1 MNAPTDTSLR
11 EATAPAW
18 DRVAAGA
25 GAATVVLLWA
35 AAAIARD
42 IEAFAVGI
50 LFSAS
55 VLVLWFARR
64 SWVRT
69 IGRIG
74 AVVLFLDV
82 TAWMAPAVV
91 SNTSAGE
98 SIGDVLT
105 PLALTAA
112 SATGLLAS
120 VARLLKVRATRRGV
134 GALLAVLAL
143 AGSVAGALSVFVR
156 GDGVVAQPG
165 DAVISVRNVEFSTDD
180 LNAKPGTQAVVVKNH
195 DLFWHT
201 FTIKEL
207 DVDVRVPTGATRRT
221 VFDAPRGVY
230 EYVCAIPGHESR
242 MRGKLTVS
250 SD

>member
-1 MNAPTDTSLR
+1 MNASTDSSLL
-11 EATAPAW
+11 EAAAPAW
-18 DRVAAGA
+18 DRVAAVA
-25 GAATVVLLWA
+25 GATAVVLLWSVA
-35 AAAIARD
+35 ATAGD
-42 IEAFAVGI
+42 IEAFAFGV
-50 LFSAS
+50 LFCVI

-64 SWVRT
+64 RWVRAV
-69 IGRIG
+69 GRIA

-82 TAWMAPAVV
+82 TVWMAPAVV

-98 SIGDVLT
+98 PIGDVLT

-112 SATGLLAS
+112 AATGLLAS
-120 VARLLKVRATRRGV
+120 AARLLEVRPTRRGV
-134 GALLAVLAL
+134 GALRAFVAL
-143 AGSVAGALSVFVR
+143 AGAFAGALSVFAR

-165 DAVISVRNVEFSTDD
+165 DVVISARNVEFSTDD
-180 LNAKPGTQAVVVKNH
+180 LNAVPGSQAVVVTNH

-201 FTIKEL
+201 FTIEEL
-207 DVDVRVPTGATRRT
+207 DVDVRVPTGGTRRT

-242 MRGKLTVS
+242 MRGTLTVS